1 MAYFI
6 EKNRF
11 EVIKSTHA
19 CHSKHVYAYRCRV
32 IVLERTAYIPTVKL
46 ADLVAADL
54 HLYDDDSDAY
64 VSLRGQLHGN
74 KLTFNHFSG
83 GIMFTSSCASRRFL
97 NPKRNSMVDLITTQL
112 QTNMPNVEFA
122 FDLEANANNAIATL
136 YPQLEDYPETDHCP
150 KYGQEPIN
158 CRTVLKYLV

>member
-19 CHSKHVYAYRCRV
+19 FHSKHVYAYRCRV
-32 IVLERTAYIPTVKL
+32 IVLERTAYIPSVKL

-54 HLYDDDSDAY
+54 HQFDDDSDAY

-74 KLTFNHFSG
+74 QLTFNHFSG
-83 GIMFTSSCASRRFL
+83 GITL
-97 NPKRNSMVDLITTQL
+97 VQIQ
-112 QTNMPNVEFA
+112 QTPDE
-122 FDLEANANNAIATL
+122 
-136 YPQLEDYPETDHCP
+136 
-150 KYGQEPIN
+150 
-158 CRTVLKYLV
+158 LKVISPHAHLTG